1 MAGFKSCVVPVERR
15 LGAVKDKHYVNEIR
29 KETDKMPRSMIY
41 GESRTARFAVAFVG
55 VCVVYLLVGWAVF
68 HTPLVRQL
76 PGMLGAGIAVGLA
89 YAFASRAP
97 ENKG

>member
-1 MAGFKSCVVPVERR
+1 
-15 LGAVKDKHYVNEIR
+15 
-29 KETDKMPRSMIY
+29 MPRSRIF
-41 GESRTARFAVAFVG
+41 GESKTARFVVAFVG
-55 VCVVYLLVGWAVF
+55 VCIGYLLLGWALF

>member
-1 MAGFKSCVVPVERR
+1 
-15 LGAVKDKHYVNEIR
+15 
-29 KETDKMPRSMIY
+29 MPRSTII
-41 GESRTARFAVAFVG
+41 GKSKTARFVVAFVA

-68 HTPLVRQL
+68 HTPLVRQV

-97 ENKG
+97 ENTG